1 MSEKDPMTASMP
13 TRPDNP
19 STDVTEEQIWDAYNL
34 LLGGPDLER
43 LRKMIARYELFRRT
57 IDLPG
62 DVVEAGVFKG
72 TGLLYFLKLIM
83 IHAPGS
89 LKRVVGF
96 DLFQGFED
104 SADTQEKNPVR
115 ALMQESNFTGNT
127 PDDVHRMVASAGFP
141 KERCELI
148 AGDIGAE
155 AKRYVAENPGFR
167 ISLLNMDLDLGRA
180 TAEALDVLWPRVV
193 PGGMV
198 ILDEYA
204 IGRWSASEGV
214 DAWISDKQ
222 IRIQTLPWSR
232 SPTAYFTKSL

>member
-1 MSEKDPMTASMP
+1 MTATMP
-13 TRPDNP
+13 EHTKGQPTP
-19 STDVTEEQIWDAYNL
+19 ITEDQIWDAYNL

-43 LRKMIARYELFRRT
+43 LRKMLARYELFRRT

-96 DLFQGFED
+96 DLFQGFLD
-104 SADTQEKNPVR
+104 SATSEEKASVSR
-115 ALMQESNFTGNT
+115 LLQVSNFTGNT
-127 PDDVHRMVASAGFP
+127 PDDVHRLVADAGFP

-148 AGDIGAE
+148 AGDIGTE
-155 AKRYVAENPGFR
+155 AQRYVDENPGFR
-167 ISLLNMDLDLGRA
+167 ISLLNMDLDLGRP
-180 TAEALDVLWPRVV
+180 TQEALSALWPRVV
-193 PGGMV
+193 PGGIV

-204 IGRWSASEGV
+204 IGSWSASEGV
-214 DAWISDKQ
+214 DSWLADKE

-232 SPTAYFTKSL
+232 SPTAYFTKTL